1 MKFREFESR
10 VEMLPAFNINDVRKF
25 DPGFHRPQLNY
36 WQDKGFIRSLAGG
49 YYILASQSVNE
60 PFLFMMAN
68 KLYAPSYVSLE
79 SALAYYQVIPESVLG
94 VNSVS
99 SRKTQQ
105 FESDWGNFSYRSVK
119 STYMFG
125 YQVVE
130 VSPKRKFAIA
140 RLEKAV
146 LDTLYLHPEIQAPA
160 DFEGLR
166 WSKAELKGLK
176 ESSLL
181 RTYLEIFDKKA
192 LAQRVEHLMRYL
204 DA

>member
-1 MKFREFESR
+1 MRFREFESR
-10 VEMLPAFNINDVRKF
+10 VEKLPAFNINDVRKF

-36 WQDKGFIRSLAGG
+36 WQDRGYIRPLAGG
-49 YYILASQSVNE
+49 YYMLADQPVTE
-60 PFLFMMAN
+60 AFLFMMAN

-79 SALAYYQVIPESVLG
+79 SALAYYQIIPESVLG
-94 VNSVS
+94 VTSIS

-105 FESDWGNFSYRSVK
+105 FESDWGSFSYRSVK
-119 STYMFG
+119 PVYMFG

-130 VSPKRKFAIA
+130 ISSQRKFAIA

-146 LDTLYLHPEIQAPA
+146 LDYLYLHPEIQAAA

-166 WSKAELKGLK
+166 WRRTKLQTLV
-176 ESSLL
+176 ESALL
-181 RTYLEIFDKKA
+181 GTYLDIFDKQA
-192 LAQRVEHLMRYL
+192 LAKRVEHLMRYL